1 MIAAMQAYVS
11 VVESEQRKEGRKEK
25 SSKKQKE
32 EVDPVLQYPTS
43 IVHAYLA
50 LDRPTHAYDPIT
62 CVKYNF
68 IPSTTHPY
76 ASMILYTA

>member
-1 MIAAMQAYVS
+1 MIVAMQAYVS

-43 IVHAYLA
+43 IVYYAYLA
-50 LDRPTHAYDPIT
+50 IGLHMRQ
-62 CVKYNF
+62 V
-68 IPSTTHPY
+68 
-76 ASMILYTA
+76 

>member
-1 MIAAMQAYVS
+1 MIVAMQAYVS

-50 LDRPTHAYDPIT
+50 IDRPTHVSSIT
-62 CVKYNF
+62 LYLL
-68 IPSTTHPY
+68 PLTH
-76 ASMILYTA
+76 LYL